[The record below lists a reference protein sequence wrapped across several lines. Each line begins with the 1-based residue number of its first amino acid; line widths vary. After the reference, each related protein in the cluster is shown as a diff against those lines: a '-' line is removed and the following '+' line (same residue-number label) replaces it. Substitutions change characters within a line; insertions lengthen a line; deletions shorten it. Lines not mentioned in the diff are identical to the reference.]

1 MYGGGGD
8 GFLDSSIVN
17 SSRECKLAGR
27 PSMFYSISIENTR
40 ISFNLGSFV
49 LLLLLLLSL
58 LLLLLSIDIGEI
70 VSQRFETFLP
80 YIHNSLRA
88 TTFPSPV
95 SLTIR
100 CDRIFE
106 I

>member
-40 ISFNLGSFV
+40 IYLIWDRLYV
-49 LLLLLLLSL
+49 
-58 LLLLLSIDIGEI
+58 II
-70 VSQRFETFLP
+70 VVIIVIAVII
-80 YIHNSLRA
+80 IH
-88 TTFPSPV
+88 
-95 SLTIR
+95 R
-100 CDRIFE
+100 CRRNCFTAL
-106 I
+106 

>member
-1 MYGGGGD
+1 M
-8 GFLDSSIVN
+8 
-17 SSRECKLAGR
+17 
-27 PSMFYSISIENTR
+27 
-40 ISFNLGSFV
+40 
-49 LLLLLLLSL
+49 LLLLLLSL

-100 CDRIFE
+100 CDRIFAIRNLSE
-106 I
+106 IRANYLYRSRREEAWVYWILLVGISVDFSGQ